1 MPADS
6 QLQDSSSDKVITEQ
20 PTVMCPNENVTTS
33 TLTMP
38 NKKLSNITHKGAPH
52 LMKNKAIDSLI
63 SNSSG
68 PRTTSKSNKPEFGAV
83 STQTN
88 FKSHGLSNSIR
99 KLRTN
104 SIERNAVSSTTNVNP
119 ISHAADENKCQTNG
133 LELSNM
139 DADGKMEANLQRK
152 NAENLAS
159 ISKFTRK
166 NVPNSGDTTKP
177 RNLSK
182 NEEVTISDLQAHL
195 SSGLVVLPPERPPKP
210 AHLIIGDQNNSELR
224 NDLQQAR
231 CYSHSSENYA
241 NAADMQE
248 LYINEQNNNINSES
262 QQLQTFDI
270 PTPTIQAHPN
280 NNAHYNAELTLSENE
295 QLSNTDSNGG
305 VIMLHQGELYQ
316 VPTVSREL
324 KPNRRNITA
333 RNRSQTIGCNMMA
346 SYMTSYDS
354 NVGDNQSENR
364 EGSLSNVFIA
374 NAVSHNFATLGPPV
388 VRALKPRS
396 GDAIEGRSRF
406 NSVDFAALS
415 TRDNFIE
422 DTSNNSRRNSAEDEQ
437 IYYYMPPVNTT
448 SGLGSVHSTH
458 PPHLMIPAASF
469 EHPSIS
475 YIDLDLPRTT
485 SPTTK
490 NNSSN
495 FETLKEIE
503 KSTAEKQ
510 DGR

>member
-1 MPADS
+1 MS
-6 QLQDSSSDKVITEQ
+6 
-20 PTVMCPNENVTTS
+20 
-33 TLTMP
+33 
-38 NKKLSNITHKGAPH
+38 
-52 LMKNKAIDSLI
+52 
-63 SNSSG
+63 
-68 PRTTSKSNKPEFGAV
+68 
-83 STQTN
+83 
-88 FKSHGLSNSIR
+88 
-99 KLRTN
+99 
-104 SIERNAVSSTTNVNP
+104 
-119 ISHAADENKCQTNG
+119 
-133 LELSNM
+133 
-139 DADGKMEANLQRK
+139 
-152 NAENLAS
+152 
-159 ISKFTRK
+159 
-166 NVPNSGDTTKP
+166 
-177 RNLSK
+177 
-182 NEEVTISDLQAHL
+182 
-195 SSGLVVLPPERPPKP
+195 
-210 AHLIIGDQNNSELR
+210 
-224 NDLQQAR
+224 
-231 CYSHSSENYA
+231 
-241 NAADMQE
+241 
-248 LYINEQNNNINSES
+248 
-262 QQLQTFDI
+262 
-270 PTPTIQAHPN
+270 
-280 NNAHYNAELTLSENE
+280 
-295 QLSNTDSNGG
+295 
-305 VIMLHQGELYQ
+305 
-316 VPTVSREL
+316 
-324 KPNRRNITA
+324 
-333 RNRSQTIGCNMMA
+333 
-346 SYMTSYDS
+346 SYDS

-388 VRALKPRS
+388 VRALKPKS

-495 FETLKEIE
+495 FETLKENE